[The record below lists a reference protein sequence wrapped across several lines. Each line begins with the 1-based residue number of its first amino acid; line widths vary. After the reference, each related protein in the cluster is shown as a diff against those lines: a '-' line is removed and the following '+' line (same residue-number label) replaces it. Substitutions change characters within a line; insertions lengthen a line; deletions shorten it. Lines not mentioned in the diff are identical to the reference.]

1 MMDQAK
7 EMQRWRMRKEYR
19 QSRAGIVKEG
29 NAGNCCERWKE
40 DTNPYTQSA
49 PNVATPPPS

>member
-1 MMDQAK
+1 MDQAK